1 VIARLG
7 QPVRRSALPYV
18 LNHLEKI
25 MYSSGL
31 DHRDSN
37 KKLLG
42 TWSDSPFLFCHF
54 AQDSRPL
61 SPASPRL
68 GGEPLGFC
76 LFLISVIRVH
86 QW

>member
-1 VIARLG
+1 
-7 QPVRRSALPYV
+7 VRQAALPYV
-18 LNHLEKI
+18 LKHLEKI
-25 MYSSGL
+25 TCSSVL
-31 DHRDSN
+31 EHRDSN
-37 KKLLG
+37 KKPLG
-42 TWSDSPFLFCHF
+42 AWLASPFLFCHF